1 MQLPTEEKL
10 LDVVEEF
17 EIPNQSEAYQTSYRK
32 WRRRK
37 NNRYAFRFSKNPK
50 EATFSEN
57 QAVVS
62 DSPAQAENIALR
74 TLGILFGWSLILYLF
89 IENVVDKVVV
99 LIAQYMGVHIEMVY
113 WGESRYYGEDQVVFL
128 FTAAL
133 QLLKIL
139 VPTLVILLAL
149 RMPLRISVP
158 LHVQS
163 KKQFL
168 LGVAAVM
175 LLSVTVGS
183 LLVSRSAELEKYRL
197 ISEVNSSEGHWIIL
211 YILFTVF
218 AAPLFW
224 ELLFHGCMF
233 QSLRQF
239 GDPFAVCAVT
249 ILAALQAHNLHDTLR
264 IGLLTLVIS
273 YFMVKT
279 GSFLTAVILR
289 IIHEIYMFSLFQI
302 ESYGGIFS
310 LQWWIIVLFPCAIG
324 LLSLAALFLR
334 KGDAPAAKHENP
346 VYMTFLDKA
355 TAFFTCL
362 PMVIEVITCILLIV
376 ITSVLG

>member
-1 MQLPTEEKL
+1 
-10 LDVVEEF
+10 
-17 EIPNQSEAYQTSYRK
+17 
-32 WRRRK
+32 
-37 NNRYAFRFSKNPK
+37 
-50 EATFSEN
+50 
-57 QAVVS
+57 
-62 DSPAQAENIALR
+62 
-74 TLGILFGWSLILYLF
+74 
-89 IENVVDKVVV
+89 
-99 LIAQYMGVHIEMVY
+99 
-113 WGESRYYGEDQVVFL
+113 
-128 FTAAL
+128 
-133 QLLKIL
+133 
-139 VPTLVILLAL
+139 
-149 RMPLRISVP
+149 
-158 LHVQS
+158 
-163 KKQFL
+163 
-168 LGVAAVM
+168 
-175 LLSVTVGS
+175 
-183 LLVSRSAELEKYRL
+183 
-197 ISEVNSSEGHWIIL
+197 
-211 YILFTVF
+211 
-218 AAPLFW
+218 
-224 ELLFHGCMF
+224 MF